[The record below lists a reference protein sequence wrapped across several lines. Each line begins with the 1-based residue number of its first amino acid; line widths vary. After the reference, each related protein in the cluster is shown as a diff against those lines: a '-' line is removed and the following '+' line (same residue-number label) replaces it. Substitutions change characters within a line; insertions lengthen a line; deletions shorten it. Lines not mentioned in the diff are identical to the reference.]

1 MTAHTESVSI
11 PLGQPVFVHAL
22 RYTALFDRKPFSE
35 ALLIYTDNGAYKI
48 VSPGEDHYGSYVS
61 YTDVAEGPQHV
72 IFLSWPSEDWDR
84 NVASHTLTFNPDSA
98 AFTQVLVLPGNP
110 VPRSQYGYALP
121 IPDPHSVDMTASWD
135 RVRETYAETFTQL
148 ELLATARQP

>member
-1 MTAHTESVSI
+1 MTTQQEPISI
-11 PLGQPVFVHAL
+11 QLGRPVFVQAL
-22 RYTALFDRKPFSE
+22 RYTALFDQKPFAE

-48 VSPGEDHYGSYVS
+48 MSPGEDHYGSYVS
-61 YTDVAEGPQHV
+61 YTDVAANPRHV
-72 IFLSWPSEDWDR
+72 IFLSWPSEDWGS

-121 IPDPHSVDMTASWD
+121 TPDPQRVDMTASWD
-135 RVRETYAETFTQL
+135 QVRDAYAETFE
-148 ELLATARQP
+148 ELRALAT

>member
-1 MTAHTESVSI
+1 MTTQQEPISI
-11 PLGQPVFVHAL
+11 PLGRPVFVQAL
-22 RYTALFDRKPFSE
+22 RYTALFDQKPFAE

-48 VSPGEDHYGSYVS
+48 MSPGEDHYGSYVS
-61 YTDVAEGPQHV
+61 YTDVVANPQHV
-72 IFLSWPSEDWDR
+72 IFLSWPSEDWGR

-121 IPDPHSVDMTASWD
+121 TPDPQRVDMTASWD
-135 RVRETYAETFTQL
+135 QVRDTYASTFE
-148 ELLATARQP
+148 ELRALAT

>member
-1 MTAHTESVSI
+1 MPSIPEPISI
-11 PLGQPVFVHAL
+11 PLGQPVFVQAL
-22 RYTALFDRKPFSE
+22 RYTALFDQKPFAE

-48 VSPGEDHYGSYVS
+48 MSPGEDHYGSYVS
-61 YTDVAEGPQHV
+61 YTDVAANPQHV

-121 IPDPHSVDMTASWD
+121 TPDPQSVDMAASWGQ
-135 RVRETYAETFTQL
+135 VRDTYADIFGQL
-148 ELLATARQP
+148 EILTAAR

>member
-1 MTAHTESVSI
+1 MPSIPESISI
-11 PLGQPVFVHAL
+11 PLGQPVYVQAL
-22 RYTALFDRKPFSE
+22 RYTALFDQKPFAE

-48 VSPGEDHYGSYVS
+48 MSPGEDHYGSYVS
-61 YTDVAEGPQHV
+61 YTDVADGPQHV
-72 IFLSWPSEDWDR
+72 IFLSWPSEDWGR

-121 IPDPHSVDMTASWD
+121 TPDPRSVDMTASWGQ
-135 RVRETYAETFTQL
+135 VRDTYADIFGQL
-148 ELLATARQP
+148 EILTTAR

>member
-1 MTAHTESVSI
+1 MTSTPAPISI
-11 PLGQPVFVHAL
+11 PLGKTVFVQAL
-22 RYTALFDRKPFSE
+22 RYTALFDQKPFAE

-48 VSPGEDHYGSYVS
+48 MSPGENHYGSYVS
-61 YTDVAEGPQHV
+61 YTDVADSPQHV

-121 IPDPHSVDMTASWD
+121 TADPESLDMTASWD
-135 RVRETYAETFTQL
+135 QVRDTYAATFE
-148 ELLATARQP
+148 ELRALAT